1 MVQSVLIIGIILTV
15 ISIAVG
21 VGVLKAAG
29 KEKFT
34 GYYPIAVLG
43 IIGILL
49 VCAAPIVG
57 KVEIM
62 GAGLGGWG
70 IAAMFA
76 AAIGFIITS
85 LVDSYGNAEA

>member
-1 MVQSVLIIGIILTV
+1 MIQSVLIIGIILSV

-21 VGVLKAAG
+21 IAVLKATG

-34 GYYPIAVLG
+34 AYYPICVLG

-49 VCAAPIVG
+49 ACAAAIVG

-76 AAIGFIITS
+76 AAIGFIATS
-85 LVDSYGNAEA
+85 LVDTYANAEA

>member
-1 MVQSVLIIGIILTV
+1 MIQSVLIIGIILTV

-21 VGVLKAAG
+21 LGVLKATG

-34 GYYPIAVLG
+34 GYYPIAALG
-43 IIGILL
+43 IIGIIL

-57 KVEIM
+57 KVEMM

-76 AAIGFIITS
+76 SAIGFIITS
-85 LVDSYGNAEA
+85 LVDSYSNAKA

>member
-1 MVQSVLIIGIILTV
+1 MIQSVLIIGIILAV

-21 VGVLKAAG
+21 IGVLKATG

-43 IIGILL
+43 IAGILL
-49 VCAAPIVG
+49 ACAAPIVG

-76 AAIGFIITS
+76 AAIGFIVTS
-85 LVDSYGNAEA
+85 LVDTYTNAKA

>member
-1 MVQSVLIIGIILTV
+1 MIQSVFIIGIILTV
-15 ISIAVG
+15 ISVALG
-21 VGVLKAAG
+21 LAALKATG

-34 GYYPIAVLG
+34 GYYPLAALG

-57 KVEIM
+57 KVEMM

-76 AAIGFIITS
+76 AAIGFIVTS
-85 LVDSYGNAEA
+85 LVDSYSNVKA